1 MAHPV
6 ICIGRQ
12 FGSGGREIGLAVS
25 QKMGIPFY
33 DKEILKK
40 AAQDSGISQELFERA
55 DERPSSSFLYTLS
68 IGAAPAFA
76 SYEDYLTDDKLF
88 VFQSNTIRELA
99 KQGPCVFIGRC
110 ADYVLRRQPGMLSV
124 FIHAPLEQR
133 VLRIAKL
140 RNIDEDKA
148 RALIRKTDKTRANYY
163 NYYADG
169 DWGRADRYDL
179 ALNTGKLPIPVAA
192 SPRLRAGAFFAS
204 CSRQANPGGGLAAA
218 LQRPVIGMRLNTRER
233 LFYLHHLSP
242 GLQTGS
248 HCANKAVSFLP
259 SAASLARC
267 LKLTLFT
274 GQLRQL
280 QNLRPHPEDVRA
292 GPQIRPKQ

>member
-1 MAHPV
+1 MVSRIYVEKKPGFDVEAQQLAHELRS
-6 ICIGRQ
+6 ILGIT
-12 FGSGGREIGLAVS
+12 SLEGLRLVNR
-25 QKMGIPFY
+25 Y
-33 DKEILKK
+33 DVE
-40 AAQDSGISQELFERA
+40 GISQELFERA

-192 SPRLRAGAFFAS
+192 QLLADAAG
-204 CSRQANPGGGLAAA
+204 L
-218 LQRPVIGMRLNTRER
+218 M
-233 LFYLHHLSP
+233 
-242 GLQTGS
+242 
-248 HCANKAVSFLP
+248 K
-259 SAASLARC
+259 
-267 LKLTLFT
+267 
-274 GQLRQL
+274 
-280 QNLRPHPEDVRA
+280 
-292 GPQIRPKQ
+292 

>member
-76 SYEDYLTDDKLF
+76 SYDDYLTDDKLF

-110 ADYVLRRQPGMLSV
+110 ADYVLRQQPGMLSV

-133 VLRIAKL
+133 VRRAREAYNVEQPNLESYVLRQ
-140 RNIDEDKA
+140 DKA
-148 RALIRKTDKTRANYY
+148 RASYY
-163 NYYADG
+163 NYFATGRWG
-169 DWGRADRYDL
+169 DSREYDL
-179 ALNTGKLPIPVAA
+179 CINSRIGIDAA
-192 SPRLRAGAFFAS
+192 VEVVKTAACGMAG
-204 CSRQANPGGGLAAA
+204 
-218 LQRPVIGMRLNTRER
+218 E
-233 LFYLHHLSP
+233 
-242 GLQTGS
+242 
-248 HCANKAVSFLP
+248 
-259 SAASLARC
+259 
-267 LKLTLFT
+267 
-274 GQLRQL
+274 
-280 QNLRPHPEDVRA
+280 
-292 GPQIRPKQ
+292 

>member
-99 KQGPCVFIGRC
+99 KQGP
-110 ADYVLRRQPGMLSV
+110 
-124 FIHAPLEQR
+124 
-133 VLRIAKL
+133 
-140 RNIDEDKA
+140 
-148 RALIRKTDKTRANYY
+148 
-163 NYYADG
+163 
-169 DWGRADRYDL
+169 
-179 ALNTGKLPIPVAA
+179 
-192 SPRLRAGAFFAS
+192 
-204 CSRQANPGGGLAAA
+204 
-218 LQRPVIGMRLNTRER
+218 
-233 LFYLHHLSP
+233 
-242 GLQTGS
+242 
-248 HCANKAVSFLP
+248 
-259 SAASLARC
+259 
-267 LKLTLFT
+267 
-274 GQLRQL
+274 
-280 QNLRPHPEDVRA
+280 
-292 GPQIRPKQ
+292 

>member
-76 SYEDYLTDDKLF
+76 SYDDYLTDDKLF

-110 ADYVLRRQPGMLSV
+110 ADYVLRQQPGMLSV

-133 VLRIAKL
+133 VLRVARL
-140 RNIDEDKA
+140 YNIDEDKA
-148 RALIRKTDKTRANYY
+148 RANYY

-169 DWGRADRYDL
+169 DWGRADRYDI
-179 ALNTGKLPIPVAA
+179 ALNTGKLPIPIAA
-192 SPRLRAGAFFAS
+192 QL
-204 CSRQANPGGGLAAA
+204 LADAA
-218 LQRPVIGMRLNTRER
+218 
-233 LFYLHHLSP
+233 
-242 GLQTGS
+242 
-248 HCANKAVSFLP
+248 
-259 SAASLARC
+259 
-267 LKLTLFT
+267 KL
-274 GQLRQL
+274 
-280 QNLRPHPEDVRA
+280 V
-292 GPQIRPKQ
+292 K

>member
-76 SYEDYLTDDKLF
+76 SYDDYLTDDKLF

-110 ADYVLRRQPGMLSV
+110 ADYVLRQQPGMLSV

-140 RNIDEDKA
+140 RNVDEDKA
-148 RALIRKTDKTRANYY
+148 RANYY

-179 ALNTGKLPIPVAA
+179 VLNTGKLPVPVAA
-192 SPRLRAGAFFAS
+192 QLLTDAAG
-204 CSRQANPGGGLAAA
+204 L
-218 LQRPVIGMRLNTRER
+218 I
-233 LFYLHHLSP
+233 
-242 GLQTGS
+242 
-248 HCANKAVSFLP
+248 K
-259 SAASLARC
+259 
-267 LKLTLFT
+267 
-274 GQLRQL
+274 
-280 QNLRPHPEDVRA
+280 
-292 GPQIRPKQ
+292 

>member
-76 SYEDYLTDDKLF
+76 SYDDYLTDDKLF

-110 ADYVLRRQPGMLSV
+110 ADYVLRQQPGMLSV

-140 RNIDEDKA
+140 RNVDEDKA

-192 SPRLRAGAFFAS
+192 QLLADAAG
-204 CSRQANPGGGLAAA
+204 L
-218 LQRPVIGMRLNTRER
+218 M
-233 LFYLHHLSP
+233 
-242 GLQTGS
+242 
-248 HCANKAVSFLP
+248 K
-259 SAASLARC
+259 
-267 LKLTLFT
+267 
-274 GQLRQL
+274 
-280 QNLRPHPEDVRA
+280 
-292 GPQIRPKQ
+292 